1 MLGPGIA
8 SLVYVLTVVGFIL
21 TLFLTIFSVTILLQS
36 YLLKISPRIFL
47 HAKYSPSSLSIQ
59 QKTAAVSCD
68 NTTAGYSQKLYISP
82 YDGILH

>member
-1 MLGPGIA
+1 MLGPGVA

-47 HAKYSPSSLSIQ
+47 HAKYSPQKTTEQ
-59 QKTAAVSCD
+59 QKQTAASCD
-68 NTTAGYSQKLYISP
+68 AGYSQKLYISP